1 MDVDDRLRLDYE
13 CTTAQISAL
22 TDVRFKLLALV
33 PTIATAAVAFAGDH
47 PSTGVLISVGLL
59 GLLATTGILLYELGN
74 TATLDAAL
82 YRADDLER
90 RLGLD
95 VNGGQTDRG
104 AATRSTRQHRLFGT
118 VTVGQ
123 DQALGLVYGAALGG
137 WGYLLA
143 WGALHAAHVG
153 NARLIGGAIGACCAV
168 AVLLEVWRVS
178 AESRNEAG
186 RLAADQV
193 PPQASSVT

>member
-13 CTTAQISAL
+13 RTTGQISAL
-22 TDVRFKLLALV
+22 TDVRFKLLAFV
-33 PTIATAAVAFAGDH
+33 PTIATAAVAFAGAH
-47 PSTGVLISVGLL
+47 PSTGVLVSIGML
-59 GLLATTGILLYELGN
+59 GAVATIGILLYELGN

-90 RLGLD
+90 RLGLAVD
-95 VNGGQTDRG
+95 GERQDPGDGV
-104 AATRSTRQHRLFGT
+104 TRSSRQHRLFGT

-143 WGALHAAHVG
+143 WGALHAAHVSG
-153 NARLIGGAIGACCAV
+153 ARLIGGVIGVCCAV
-168 AVLLEVWRVS
+168 AVILEVGRVS
-178 AESRNEAG
+178 SESKNRAT
-186 RLAADQV
+186 RSDLDQ
-193 PPQASSVT
+193 S